1 MFRKLFFVQLVAVM
15 LILSAFV
22 TNIMAQTG
30 ASSPI
35 ITIDTIIGAIT
46 PLIIFGVTWLVKKI
60 KPTLMG
66 WNVVWVVIPILSLI
80 ATSIL
85 TLIDQAASFWSQLLW
100 NFLSV
105 AVAQLI
111 IQLGEAKRLQNT
123 SAKNKLLTSK

>member
-1 MFRKLFFVQLVAVM
+1 MFRKLFFVQLIAIM